1 MSTPAV
7 VTAAAMVAANIAL
20 IVTLLLRR
28 WSSRRRQHRHDR
40 MVQQLRRPAIR
51 LVESDESENPPVLA
65 GADRA
70 VFAELL
76 AGYSRQ
82 LSGPSKDRIVAY
94 FEATGAVDDE
104 LAALRSRRSWRR
116 ATAAFRLGDMGSTRS
131 VGSLI
136 AALDDSAREVRM
148 AASRSLGRIGA
159 VEAIDSLV
167 TAGVDGRVPGDVAN
181 LALLD
186 IGPAA
191 LAQLHNL
198 ATHPEPAVRSS
209 AVQLIGLLGSA
220 GDAPAIGNQLAD
232 AAAPVRVAA
241 AGALGRLG
249 AGAARDALMRAL
261 DDRVPAVRE
270 AAATALGQLG
280 GRQATSAL
288 LPIAQGDSFDVA
300 RAAAEALAR
309 IDPRQVM
316 RAAAEPDAGP
326 HLREAADRVAL

>member
-1 MSTPAV
+1 MGTPAV
-7 VTAAAMVAANIAL
+7 ITAAVLVAANVVL
-20 IVTLLLRR
+20 ILVLLSRR
-28 WSSRRRQHRHDR
+28 WLVLRRQHRHDR
-40 MVQQLRRPAIR
+40 LVQELRRSAIL
-51 LVESDESENPPVLA
+51 LVESDESELPPALA
-65 GADRA
+65 GADKA

-116 ATAAFRLGDMGSTRS
+116 AAAAFTLGDFGSTRA
-131 VGSLI
+131 VGALI
-136 AALDDSAREVRM
+136 ATLDDPAREVRM
-148 AASRSLGRIGA
+148 AATRSLGRIGS

-167 TAGVDGRVPGDVAN
+167 TAGVEGRVPADVAN

-191 LAQLHNL
+191 LPYLHVL
-198 ATHPEPAVRSS
+198 ATHSEPAVRTS
-209 AVQLIGLLGSA
+209 AVQMIGLLGSA
-220 GDAPAIGNQLAD
+220 GDAPAVREQLTD
-232 AAAPVRVAA
+232 AAAPVRIAA
-241 AGALGRLG
+241 ASALGRLG

-261 DDRVPAVRE
+261 EDRVPAVRE

-280 GRQATSAL
+280 GRQATAAL

-300 RAAAEALAR
+300 RAAAAALSR
-309 IDPRQVM
+309 IDPRVVM
-316 RAAAEPDAGP
+316 RAAGEPDAGP
-326 HLREAADRVAL
+326 HLHEAADRLAL